1 MSASWGDAN
10 GVEFHD
16 SEDIANGEE
25 QWESQ
30 HKDVAA
36 QMHCV
41 PKDSTSAFERAD
53 KKGEQYVLV
62 AACRQKY
69 KEGKIW
75 GNGLNFSIFFPV
87 IFFFEPRQRKRHE
100 APSKAIDAVHYL
112 RRICQCI
119 SVGIRGGD
127 ALVRALKVRMNSG
140 DEQWQLMGGRGGK
153 ER

>member
-41 PKDSTSAFERAD
+41 PKDCTSAFERVD

-62 AACRQKY
+62 AACRQNH
-69 KEGKIW
+69 KEGKLL
-75 GNGLNFSIFFPV
+75 GNGQNFFTFFPRN
-87 IFFFEPRQRKRHE
+87 FF
-100 APSKAIDAVHYL
+100 L
-112 RRICQCI
+112 
-119 SVGIRGGD
+119 
-127 ALVRALKVRMNSG
+127 
-140 DEQWQLMGGRGGK
+140 
-153 ER
+153 